1 MSELTSDPIALP
13 RRAIPVEDPRS
24 IVARGYT
31 DCDFAWFSATTDT
44 IAMPRMVRAVCHG
57 MPTDE
62 ATLAP
67 HLQSAPDRLRYIIDG
82 AALDTAALHH
92 LHDRGA
98 RAIRHRLPNPTQ
110 ADDWIVALHADAD
123 RLAPLGWH
131 IELAVG
137 EDLSALATFEWELL
151 QLPVALCLTDISAA
165 VERLGVADEGVGL
178 LLDLLHMGR
187 TWIKLGGAI
196 RYEALRGFVNAALA
210 VRSDRLL
217 WGSGGGAPTRL
228 PADHAGQ
235 IASRLAVLERLI
247 PDEDDR
253 AAVLV
258 ENPARLYGFE
268 G

>member
-13 RRAIPVEDPRS
+13 RRATLVEDPRS

-31 DCDFAWFSATTDT
+31 DCDFDWLPAATDT
-44 IAMPRMVRAVCHG
+44 IAMPRMAGAVCHG
-57 MPTDE
+57 IPTDE

-67 HLQSAPDRLRYIIDG
+67 HLPFAADRLRYVIDG
-82 AALDTAALHH
+82 GALDTATLHQ

-98 RAIRHRLPNPTQ
+98 RAIRHRLPAAAQ
-110 ADDWIVALHADAD
+110 AAEWLAALHADAD

-137 EDLSALATFEWELL
+137 ADLSALATFEWELL

-165 VERLGVADEGVGL
+165 VARLGVADEGVGL

-187 TWIKLGGAI
+187 SWIKLGGAI

-217 WGSGGGAPTRL
+217 WGSGGDEPTRL
-228 PADHAGQ
+228 PADHARQ
-235 IASRLAVLERLI
+235 IATRLAVLERLI